1 MSKVVV
7 LDFYANWCN
16 PCKKLDP
23 YISELKNKFPLYE
36 FKKINIEDDNN
47 KEIVDEYEVSALPTV
62 VILKDSIIKHKIV
75 GLDVSKLLNAIS
87 SL

>member
-1 MSKVVV
+1 MSKVIV

-23 YISELKNKFPLYE
+23 YISELKNKFPSYE
-36 FKKINIEDDNN
+36 FKKINIEDDEN
-47 KEIVDEYEVSALPTV
+47 KDLVEIYGISALPTV

-87 SL
+87 AL

>member
-23 YISELKNKFPLYE
+23 YLNELKIKFPSYE
-36 FKKINIEDDNN
+36 FKKINIEDDVN
-47 KEIVDEYEVSALPTV
+47 KDLVDIYGISALPTII
-62 VILKDSIIKHKIV
+62 ILEDSIIKHKIV